1 MSKAVLIS
9 IQPKWCALIANGK
22 KTIEI
27 RKNKPRLETPF
38 KCYIYCTK
46 ETELWLPHDNAQA
59 LKRGDGKVIGEFV
72 CDKIYPINVFDN
84 GAIQDW
90 NHHDL
95 QAACVPY
102 DDMSAYIGA
111 GRTGRAWH
119 ISNLVIYDNP
129 KDSEDFNVEASNKIW
144 SFTKKLERPPQ
155 SWCYV
160 EELTEG
166 GTDNG

>member
-9 IQPKWCALIANGK
+9 VRPEWCALIVDGR
-22 KTIEI
+22 KTIEV
-27 RKNKPRLETPF
+27 RKSKPKLTPPF

-46 ETELWLPHDNAQA
+46 GTELWLPHDNAQA

-72 CDKIYPINVFDN
+72 CDHIDKIVSTKYGIEYGLFEILAKSGLSTQELRDYLN
-84 GAIQDW
+84 GK
-90 NHHDL
+90 N
-95 QAACVPY
+95 
-102 DDMSAYIGA
+102 AYG
-111 GRTGRAWH
+111 WH
-119 ISNLVIYDNP
+119 ISNLIIYDKP
-129 KDSEDFNVEASNKIW
+129 KDPEDFRVEASNKIW

-160 EELTEG
+160 EELTKG